1 MPAFAAWFG
10 AHGYDV
16 AESPCLFEG
25 SGDAVWDPSGETI
38 WLGHGFRSSPDVASV
53 LEETFGMKLDTI
65 ERQLFN
71 WLDDARF

>member
-1 MPAFAAWFG
+1 MLG
-10 AHGYDV
+10 KDVNSLTGNELLYGYVLSAYILEVLPDK
-16 AESPCLFEG
+16 APELLKRIG
-25 SGDAVWDPSGETI
+25 SGDQPAI
-38 WLGHGFRSSPDVASV
+38 V